1 VAERLEAAVRAGH
14 RIAIYGDYDAD
25 GITAT
30 AILWRAIK
38 AARADADL
46 RFYVPDRI
54 EEGYGLNDEALAA
67 LAADGVRTVVT
78 VDCGASAQG
87 PSRHAKALGIE
98 LLITDHHHVDPGCEA
113 EAAAIAHPALP
124 GRDPAPFVDL
134 CGAAVAFKVA
144 SEFARLWCGGENVAA
159 VLKDALMCCV
169 PLVALG
175 SVADVVPLVDENRV
189 FVARGLATIHTVEMV
204 GMRALLDDAQL
215 DRGKRVDSADVGFR
229 LGPRLNAVGR
239 LGHAAEAVE
248 LLITDDPVRARA
260 IVRTLGE
267 LNEQRR
273 TMDKSF
279 FEQAC
284 ERVDADP
291 ALAAA
296 GAIVMADARWHEGV
310 VGIVAAKMA
319 ERHGKPAIL
328 MALRPDGTAKG
339 SGRSVEGID
348 ILEIG
353 RAHV

>member
-1 VAERLEAAVRAGH
+1 MAARQYPMDPRGRDLLHAPRVNLLHAPRTLPGASAVAVRLEAAVRAGH

-38 AARADADL
+38 AARPDADL

-54 EEGYGLNDEALAA
+54 EEGYGLNDDALAA

-124 GRDPAPFVDL
+124 GRDPAPFIDL

-144 SEFARLWCGGENVAA
+144 SEFARIWCGGENVAA

-189 FVARGLATIHTVEMV
+189 FVARGLSTIHTVEMV
-204 GMRALLDDAQL
+204 GLRALLDDAQL
-215 DRGKRVDSADVGFR
+215 DMILRGVGQ
-229 LGPRLNAVGR
+229 P
-239 LGHAAEAVE
+239 
-248 LLITDDPVRARA
+248 
-260 IVRTLGE
+260 
-267 LNEQRR
+267 
-273 TMDKSF
+273 
-279 FEQAC
+279 
-284 ERVDADP
+284 
-291 ALAAA
+291 AAA
-296 GAIVMADARWHEGV
+296 LGA
-310 VGIVAAKMA
+310 
-319 ERHGKPAIL
+319 
-328 MALRPDGTAKG
+328 G
-339 SGRSVEGID
+339 SQGASFPQG
-348 ILEIG
+348 LLS
-353 RAHV
+353 